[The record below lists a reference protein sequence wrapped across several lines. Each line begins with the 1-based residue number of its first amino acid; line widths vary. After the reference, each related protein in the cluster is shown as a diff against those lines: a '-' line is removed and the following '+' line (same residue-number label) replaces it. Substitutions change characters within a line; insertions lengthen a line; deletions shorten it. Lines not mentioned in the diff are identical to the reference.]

1 MNNQEQQTIDLA
13 IASWKLTVRHARS
26 VFDGYT
32 DEQLL
37 QEIAPGK
44 NRGIYLL
51 GHLVAANDGMLPLLE
66 GKERLHPELETA
78 FLRTPDKSGLDMP
91 DAATLRSNWN
101 NVHDEL
107 ERYFDSLTPE
117 AWLSRHTAVSE
128 EDFAKEPH
136 RNKLNV
142 LLSRTLHISYHLG
155 QVALIPKN

>member
-1 MNNQEQQTIDLA
+1 MNQEQTIDLA
-13 IASWKLTVRHARS
+13 IASWKSTVSRAKS

-32 DEQLL
+32 DQQLM

-44 NRGIYLL
+44 NRGVYLL
-51 GHLVAANDGMLPLLE
+51 GHLVAANDAMLPLLE
-66 GKERLHPELETA
+66 GKERLYPELETA
-78 FLRTPDKSGLDMP
+78 FLRTPDKSGHELP
-91 DAATLRSNWN
+91 EVSSLRNYWN
-101 NVHDEL
+101 EVHDEL
-107 ERYFDSLTPE
+107 EQYFDSLTPE
-117 AWLSRHTAVSE
+117 SWLSRHTAVSE